1 MAVNYINAIN
11 DTSSTPV
18 PYYLNES
25 VDTRI
30 FRATCSTAAST
41 AAKVATLEDAT
52 NYSLAAGVRVAVT
65 FTYGNSAGTPTL
77 NVNSG
82 GAKTIVTPTSET
94 ALTSGN
100 GTSYNTWGA
109 YETVIFTYNGTY
121 WVKGGT
127 GYAGYNA
134 YNRGSIAHY
143 RNSEYYG
150 ASYKSL
156 AACYRYILLFSSID
170 GLNLVPV
177 NSVNNSTATTKTL
190 TTNEFNPFGDIFY
203 YATTT
208 TVSSGGTFGNFT
220 LYRQYELVDLRY
232 SFNTGTT
239 LTAKK
244 AVYMVCAPQTSGMV
258 KLHTSPISQTLPNTY
273 DGLLYIY
280 LGQSY
285 DTYRISLVPDH
296 PIYWYMDGQ
305 VSLYTAGNVTNAEID
320 DMFDLPG
327 GGSGSY
333 SESFESVKVNNT
345 LISAEDGENTLEL
358 TGGDNII
365 LTPDNTN
372 KKVTIASP
380 NSMVETIK
388 INSVF
393 GQVTKTSG
401 KMFQGMTTD
410 GTYLYL
416 AAISTSDMVSNPEI
430 RRFNI
435 STQQEDGNP
444 KYPSKKG
451 HYNNLNYRTPYIYAT
466 GFNTQ
471 DVNDDY
477 SQIYRYKYSDNT
489 GTAITTPSWYWNFA
503 VGDTQYNTSY
513 YIGLVASRNA
523 YDIYTSRPSGTPAYT
538 AFTRSPIEFGNG
550 TEQGCCIWER
560 PNTVDSSVKY
570 KYILTIL
577 TDPRSFNSPT
587 HGGQEILIT
596 SLTGRTVKRL
606 VLDLPYFEELEDI
619 CVVGNTVYFNSANG
633 RIYKIN
639 DISIYANAYWEEYKP
654 FMWQKPCY
662 LYINENGTETSD
674 TGTYGSS
681 SGTLLR
687 EFYLSPLVEENLLK
701 SSARGMF
708 VFRSQ
713 SHIPITVNPNTGNL
727 TIEFSCIDG
736 IYTYDF
742 RLFYQVTS
750 TSNCYKYTLA
760 SVKGGYR
767 NNSGTLTTYDV
778 TSISMTPGSSYVNL
792 LNNVFYSGSSYISY
806 LVADP
811 TIDYNSSPVVVG

>member
-30 FRATCSTAAST
+30 FRATCPTAAST

-82 GAKTIVTPTSET
+82 GAKTIVTPTSES
-94 ALTSGN
+94 ALTSGQ
-100 GTSYNTWGA
+100 GTTYNTWGA

-150 ASYKSL
+150 ASYT
-156 AACYRYILLFSSID
+156 AAAATYRYILLFSSID
-170 GLNLVPV
+170 GLKLVPV

-190 TTNEFNPFGDIFY
+190 TTTEFNPFGDIFY

-305 VSLYTAGNVTNAEID
+305 VSLYTAGNVTNSEID

-388 INSVF
+388 ISSVF

-416 AAISTSDMVSNPEI
+416 AAISTSDGVSNPEI
-430 RRFNI
+430 RRFKI

-444 KYPSKKG
+444 KYPPKKG
-451 HYNNLNYRTPYIYAT
+451 HYNNLNYYSNYIYAT

-477 SQIYRYKYSDNT
+477 SQIYKYKYSDNT
-489 GTAITTPSWYWNFA
+489 GTTYTTPTWYWNFA
-503 VGDTQYNTSY
+503 IGTTAYNTNY
-513 YIGLVASRNA
+513 YIGLVASRHA
-523 YDIYTSRPSGTPAYT
+523 YDIYTLFPAPTGYLP
-538 AFTRSPIEFGNG
+538 FTRSPIEFANG

-560 PNTVDSSVKY
+560 PNTSDNSIKY
-570 KYILTIL
+570 KFILTIL
-577 TDPRSFNSPT
+577 TDPRSFGSTT

-619 CVVGNTVYFNSANG
+619 CVVGNTVYFNSSNG

-639 DISIYANAYWEEYKP
+639 DISPYVNYYWEDYKP
-654 FMWQKPCY
+654 IMFQKPCF
-662 LYINENGTETSD
+662 LYINANGSEVND

-687 EFYLSPLVEENLLK
+687 KFGLSPMVEESLIK
-701 SSARGMF
+701 SGARGMF
-708 VFRSQ
+708 VFRGV
-713 SHIPITVNPNTGNL
+713 SHIPFCVNPSSNGNI
-727 TIEFSCIDG
+727 TIEFNCIDG
-736 IYTYDF
+736 AYTYDF
-742 RLFYQVTS
+742 RLFYQKSSQS
-750 TSNCYKYTLA
+750 THWKYTLA
-760 SVKGGYR
+760 SIKGGYR
-767 NNSGTLTTYDV
+767 NANGVLTTFDI
-778 TSISMTPGSSYVNL
+778 TDFTISPGSSYKNL
-792 LNNVFYSGSSYISY
+792 LDNVFYTGDSFIHHIIS
-806 LVADP
+806 DP
-811 TIDYNSSPVVVG
+811 TVEYTFEPLIL